1 MVLNIRTDDR
11 QAAQLAGDE
20 GYKQAQVGQSKIKN
34 EWKEAGCMFNKLKWR
49 HMRLFIGCLL
59 VLAAGGASGCAW
71 DNPLPPEEA
80 LNRAIAGL
88 SGVDNLAF
96 KGNAAIRSGE
106 EGIFEQNLAFEG
118 ELKQHNQ
125 LILSS
130 KTEKKQKL
138 AHHDMPAA
146 RPWMASGHK
155 VTLKRKQGQ
164 WSMLSPGHT
173 EDMWMSRLN
182 PLEQL
187 EYVGRAEKRVADESG
202 AARGTRVLRVE
213 LTAEAASRMTREAL
227 NEQMEAIGRR
237 IEQKGDPLYS
247 DNPSVRKQLKALW
260 QKENDELAK
269 LLQQAEVNAVYHVT
283 INKRSQLPTRLTM
296 ERQLSL
302 PDGAGG
308 RRTETLV
315 SDITFAEP

>member
-1 MVLNIRTDDR
+1 
-11 QAAQLAGDE
+11 
-20 GYKQAQVGQSKIKN
+20 
-34 EWKEAGCMFNKLKWR
+34 MFNKLKWQ

-130 KTEKKQKL
+130 KTEKNQKQ
-138 AHHDMPAA
+138 ANHEMPE
-146 RPWMASGHK
+146 RRLMGASGLK
-155 VTLKRKQGQ
+155 VTLKRKQGH
-164 WSMLSPGHT
+164 WSGHT
-173 EDMWMSRLN
+173 EEMWMSRVN

-187 EYVGRAEKRVADESG
+187 EYVGGADKRVTDESG

-227 NEQMEAIGRR
+227 NEQMEAVGRR
-237 IEQKGDPLYS
+237 IEEKGDPLYS
-247 DNPSVRKQLKALW
+247 DNPSVRKRLKALW

-302 PDGAGG
+302 PDGADG